1 MSLLVFE
8 ILWPGWN
15 IIASIKSSTCFPF
28 LSSFLLFVFRLTS
41 RRVRLPTLH
50 HPPFFHLPFSPSL
63 LCSGLPLSASCLR
76 DVIRGTQ
83 NQERTA
89 TILPMS
95 RRLMSKYCPTCKKKP
110 RPCCVYLYHSHHPV
124 TFSSLSPSLNFQFSL
139 TGRWHG
145 RLMFELITHSML
157 YLIILYILTCHQN
170 MKAVFLPGLVCDALD
185 STRCCKRSRPFCYF
199 SLFTEQLI
207 SCSPQRFNF
216 GNAGVK

>member
-1 MSLLVFE
+1 MKHNRKHQKLNLL
-8 ILWPGWN
+8 P
-15 IIASIKSSTCFPF
+15 FPVL
-28 LSSFLLFVFRLTS
+28 LSSFCISPYLTAS
-41 RRVRLPTLH
+41 SPSH
-50 HPPFFHLPFSPSL
+50 SPSPPFFHLPFSPSL

-139 TGRWHG
+139 TGR
-145 RLMFELITHSML
+145 
-157 YLIILYILTCHQN
+157 
-170 MKAVFLPGLVCDALD
+170 
-185 STRCCKRSRPFCYF
+185 
-199 SLFTEQLI
+199 
-207 SCSPQRFNF
+207 
-216 GNAGVK
+216 